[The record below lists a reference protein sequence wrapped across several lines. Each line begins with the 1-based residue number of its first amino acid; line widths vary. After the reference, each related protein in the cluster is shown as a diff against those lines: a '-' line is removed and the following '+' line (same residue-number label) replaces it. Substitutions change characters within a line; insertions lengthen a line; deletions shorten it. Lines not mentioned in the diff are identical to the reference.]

1 MNFLSEKTAS
11 AADNPVISLLYP
23 EIGQSIMSA
32 KEDGACADE
41 PEKAKEANPGP
52 SPEELQAMLTRARL
66 EAKEE
71 VEKRLAAEYEVKLQG
86 HAAQIKKTLEVFESE
101 RKKYFSDVET
111 EVVRLS
117 LAIAAK
123 ILHREAQVDPAVVA
137 ALVRIAIERMNEGS
151 TVTLRVPPAESTSW
165 HKWMET
171 SIREQRVSI
180 QEDAGLAKGVCIV
193 ETNLG
198 SADFSLEAQLK
209 EVERGFFDLLALRP

>member
-1 MNFLSEKTAS
+1 MNFLPEKVISSPAK
-11 AADNPVISLLYP
+11 DPVISLLYP
-23 EIGQSIMSA
+23 EIGQMLSA
-32 KEDGACADE
+32 KEHADCADE
-41 PEKAKEANPGP
+41 TEKTKEPPPGP
-52 SPEELQAMLTRARL
+52 SPEEIQAMLIRARL

-71 VEKRLAAEYEVKLQG
+71 VEKRLAAEYEIKQQG
-86 HAAQIKKTLEVFESE
+86 HAVQIKQALETFDAE
-101 RKKYFSDVET
+101 RKKYFSEVET

-137 ALVRIAIERMNEGS
+137 ALVRITIERMNEGS

-165 HKWMET
+165 QKWMGT
-171 SIREQRVSI
+171 SIREQRISI
-180 QEDAGLAKGVCIV
+180 QEDAGLSKGVCIV
-193 ETNLG
+193 ETELG